1 MGLEVYYL
9 GSGYGTGSVQPGVWI
24 WDWKCTSRGL
34 GMGLEVYYLGSGYGT
49 GSVLPRVWVWD
60 WKCTSRGL
68 GMGLEVYMKH
78 ELIAM

>member
-1 MGLEVYYL
+1 MGLVYCPQ
-9 GSGYGTGSVQPGVWI
+9 SGHAPSVLPAVWA
-24 WDWKCTSRGL
+24 WDWKCTTRGL
-34 GMGLEVYYLGSGYGT
+34 GMGLEVYYLGSGYG
-49 GSVLPRVWVWD
+49 D